1 MLSHFWEMDYVERGL
16 NPNHHG
22 IQVGVATPV
31 IARFFEEVEDMAKAY
46 SMEVEKVKEYLSDND
61 KESIMED
68 LKVKKAVA
76 LVKDSAVATLEPK
89 SDEE

>member
-1 MLSHFWEMDYVERGL
+1 
-16 NPNHHG
+16 
-22 IQVGVATPV
+22 
-31 IARFFEEVEDMAKAY
+31 MAKAY